1 MNIGEVRHG
10 EMSRDVVRFDGQRL
24 IVPKAAL
31 SQITVFDVSFAQHV
45 VQALRGVMVWP
56 LGDCRMVK
64 ANRFLR
70 IYNGGETKKDTA
82 FLCT

>member
-24 IVPKAAL
+24 LIPKAAL
-31 SQITVFDVSFAQHV
+31 RQIAVFDVSFAQHV
-45 VQALRGVMVWP
+45 IQALRGVMVRP
-56 LGDCRMVK
+56 LGDCCMVK

-70 IYNGGETKKDTA
+70 ICNSDRMLIVGGP
-82 FLCT
+82 